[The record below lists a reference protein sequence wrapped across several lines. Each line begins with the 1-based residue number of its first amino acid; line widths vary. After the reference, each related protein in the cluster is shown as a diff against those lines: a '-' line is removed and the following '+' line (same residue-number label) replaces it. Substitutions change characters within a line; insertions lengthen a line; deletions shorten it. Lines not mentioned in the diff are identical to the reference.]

1 MPITSP
7 NGHLTIRAG
16 AGAGKTTAMVNYIL
30 QILGDAR
37 RAGKSWPRLAV
48 TTFTRKATQE
58 LKERVVLKAAELG
71 DAELCAH
78 VQRSSALHISTI
90 HGILTKYLSAHGAA
104 IGLPPNLRFVG
115 DAEEARLR
123 RWILRKT
130 LREPGE
136 TSTKLAALLEDGDWN
151 SLWRQI
157 DLWSDEKNVNP
168 AFAPV
173 TPEKLRALREERLR
187 AALGLARDLGERL
200 PREEKSAG
208 WIEYASLLQGVVAR
222 ADAEEAEGDRL
233 RSLLL
238 GFAEIRP
245 SVRATKNSSAV
256 TMERKDQ
263 FHELLKK
270 LDGWEW
276 SEEFI
281 EKHALQAVQF
291 DELAAGMLAAV
302 GAQKRDQGLVL
313 MKDLEPLA
321 LELMTAH
328 PATAAAFAA
337 DWDFWMVD
345 EFQDTSPRQVTLLE
359 GLSRGKPLFAV
370 GDPQQSIY
378 LFRGARTEVFQE
390 QQEKTRARGGEL
402 RELMVN
408 YRSEPKLLGFMNDF
422 FAQFNASFAPM
433 EPGKEPSAG
442 EQPVVYLWRGGEES
456 TEFDALATA
465 DRTLELIAG
474 GATPSE
480 ICVLART
487 NLQLDQVATVFTRLR
502 IPFQRSSGG
511 SFFRRREIRDACA
524 LLRFILNPHDN
535 VNLVEW
541 LRAPVM
547 KTTDTELVRIGAKLG
562 PSYWRNLQDLF
573 PEHADVAVLRGIL
586 ARAQEEGVGEAW
598 ESAVI
603 ELGFL
608 DEAYARDASG
618 EQEARLWRLLSMV
631 RAQERAPGFSYLDF
645 LNRLED
651 GDEKIEGEVSDVPP
665 ARTSD
670 RVQLMTVHASKGLQF
685 AHVILPFVGHA
696 VRNNRSPA
704 LFTDKE
710 AGLWSLGVTD
720 PDGVKKSSLFA
731 QAWIEKQRELER
743 AEHDRVLYV
752 AMTRAKQTLTFTWS
766 KAQPGSW
773 AARFP
778 LWDPGEASGVYH
790 YRSHEPRPA
799 ALRERLELPAVV
811 SARAAWSESAVAAA
825 VGPGGGPTPAPRAA
839 GSFRTLSVTQLLA
852 LNAAKGATAD
862 RAGMSAK
869 ASLASLHAAS
879 EGVRVHK
886 IFESIKYRSSLDGVE
901 PKWRKFL
908 AEFRDGLLRDVIA
921 RGYVEWGFL
930 LPVDELVLQGKIDL
944 WGRDAQGVAWVVDYK
959 TGSIESMEKAIRQLE
974 IYSYALRR
982 LGKIE
987 ADEKVWCLP
996 LYLAAPEKS
1005 RPVLAPSLAQ
1015 IERDLRVDRPV
1026 ASSEAE
1032 FFAP

>member
-1 MPITSP
+1 MQNTSP

-30 QILGDAR
+30 QILGDAK
-37 RAGKSWPRLAV
+37 RAGKPWPRLAV

-130 LREPGE
+130 LRQPGE
-136 TSTKLAALLEDGDWN
+136 ASAKLAALLEEGDWN
-151 SLWRQI
+151 ALWKQI

-173 TPEKLRALREERLR
+173 TAENLRAFREKRLRESLR
-187 AALGLARDLGERL
+187 LARELCDRL

-208 WIEYASLLQGVVAR
+208 WCEYASLLQGVLER
-222 ADAEEAEGDRL
+222 ADSEKAGGDRL

-238 GFAEIRP
+238 GFAETRP
-245 SVRATKNSSAV
+245 NVRATKTSSAV
-256 TMERKDQ
+256 TMEFKDQ
-263 FHELLKK
+263 FHDALKK

-276 SEEFI
+276 SEEFV
-281 EKHALQAVQF
+281 EKHALYAAHF
-291 DELAAGMLAAV
+291 DEVATGLLTAV
-302 GAQKRDQGLVL
+302 GKEKRDQGLVM

-328 PATAAAFAA
+328 PETAAAFAA

-422 FAQFNASFAPM
+422 FAHFNSSFAPM
-433 EPGKEPSAG
+433 DPGKAPSSG

-456 TEFDALATA
+456 EDFDALAA
-465 DRTLELIAG
+465 AERALELIAG

-487 NLQLDQVATVFTRLR
+487 NLQLDQVSAAFTRFK

-547 KTTDTELVRIGAKLG
+547 KTTDAELVKIGAKIG
-562 PSYWRNLQDLF
+562 QSYWRNMQDLF
-573 PEHADVAVLRGIL
+573 PEHPDAAVLRAIL
-586 ARAQEEGVGEAW
+586 VQAQEEGVGEAW
-598 ESAVI
+598 ERAVI

-608 DEAYARDASG
+608 DEAYSLDASG
-618 EQEARLWRLLSMV
+618 EREARLWRLLSMI
-631 RAQERAPGFSYLDF
+631 RTQERSPGFSYLDF

-651 GDEKIEGEVSDVPP
+651 GDEKIEGEVSDIPP

-685 AHVILPFVGHA
+685 GHVILPFVGHA
-696 VRNNRSPA
+696 VRNNRSPV
-704 LFTDKE
+704 LFADKE
-710 AGLWSLGVTD
+710 AGQWSLGISD
-720 PDGVKKSSLFA
+720 PDGVKKSSLAA
-731 QAWIEKQRELER
+731 QAWLEKQREQER

-752 AMTRAKQTLTFTWS
+752 AMTRAKQTLTFAWS

-773 AARFP
+773 ASRFP
-778 LWDPGEASGVYH
+778 LWAPGENAGVYH
-790 YRSHEPRPA
+790 YRQHEPKPA
-799 ALRERLELPAVV
+799 VMRQRLELGKVV
-811 SARAAWSESAVAAA
+811 KAREPWSAPRAVAAA
-825 VGPGGGPTPAPRAA
+825 KDA
-839 GSFRTLSVTQLLA
+839 FRTMSVTQLLTM
-852 LNAAKGATAD
+852 NAAKTTSAEASPE
-862 RAGMSAK
+862 RARFSAK
-869 ASLASLHAAS
+869 ASLSSLHAAS

-886 IFESIKYRSSLDGVE
+886 IFESVKYRASLEGVE

-908 AEFRDGLLRDVIA
+908 SDFRNGLLEEVIA
-921 RGYVEWGFL
+921 SGFVEWGFL
-930 LPVDELVLQGKIDL
+930 LPVDDLVLQGKIDL
-944 WGRDAQGVAWVVDYK
+944 WGRDAQGGAWVVDYK

-982 LGKIE
+982 LGRI
-987 ADEKVWCLP
+987 APDEKVWLLP
-996 LYLAAPEKS
+996 LYLVAPEKS
-1005 RPVLAPSLAQ
+1005 APVLAPSLHDVEASLRAQ
-1015 IERDLRVDRPV
+1015 RP
-1026 ASSEAE
+1026 AE
-1032 FFAP
+1032 NKKPEIFAP